1 MNSNDNKNDDDDNIV
16 PFEKKM
22 RKKQVRQQEE
32 PRLSSMHHNSHSS
45 NNTISE
51 PLINMPPYTKY
62 LLGALILTHLI
73 VTFVLN
79 EEQFRW
85 ILINLGFIPG
95 RFSGEALFEP
105 MALITPFTNIFFHG
119 GWLHLGMNTIM
130 LLAFG
135 SGIEKWLGGKKMIAF
150 FVICGLFGV
159 AFHFLLNMNSINPV
173 IGASGGISGLFA
185 AALVMLNQQSGG
197 HMAGRFGLW
206 PIIII
211 WVGVSVLFGFIDSP
225 QMGIA
230 KGEIAWAAHV
240 GGFLGGFITLKA
252 MKLV

>member
-1 MNSNDNKNDDDDNIV
+1 MSSNDNKNDDNDNIV

-22 RKKQVRQQEE
+22 RKKQVRQKEE
-32 PRLSSMHHNSHSS
+32 PRPSSINSNSYDK
-45 NNTISE
+45 NKVSE

-62 LLGALILTHLI
+62 LLGALILIHL
-73 VTFVLN
+73 VTTFILN

-85 ILINLGFIPG
+85 VLINLGFIPG
-95 RFSGEALFEP
+95 RFSGEVLFEP
-105 MALITPFTNIFFHG
+105 MALITPFTNMFFHS

-159 AFHFLLNMNSINPV
+159 VLHFILNMHSITPV

-185 AALVMLNQQSGG
+185 AALIMLNQKQGG
-197 HMAGRFGLW
+197 MTGRYGLW
-206 PIIII
+206 PIIVI

-225 QMGIA
+225 QMGVA

-252 MKLV
+252 MKLI